1 MDDEQ
6 RYTAALSKDARFDG
20 VFFVA
25 VRTTGIYCRP
35 SCPAITPKRVNIVFY
50 PTAAAAQQA
59 GFRACKRC
67 RPDASPGSPEWNVRS
82 DVAGR
87 AMRLIADGVVDRSGV
102 DGLAARLGYSARQVG
117 RLLTA
122 EVGAAPLALA
132 RAQRARTARVLIETT
147 NLPMGDIAFAAG
159 FASIRQFNATI
170 LEVYDIAPRALRE
183 RAAARDRAGRSGR
196 RPALLGAGGG
206 HGAADDHGA
215 AGVLRLR
222 LPFRPPIDLGRVF
235 GFLAARAIPGVELA
249 AASWYARTISLPNG
263 SGMLSLRLVPGSS
276 WVDCSLALSDLRD
289 VTAAVQRCR
298 RLLDL
303 DADPAA
309 ISGFFA
315 GDAVIGPLAAGCPG
329 RRAVG
334 TVDGNE
340 IAIRAVLGQQ
350 VSVAAARRLG
360 ARLVALC
367 GTPLPASAVVA
378 GLHGVAGLDGHP
390 GPAAGTPGLNGASTD
405 GAGLTHV
412 FPDAASIAALDPA
425 VLPMPLSRA
434 RAVVTLAAALSSGDI
449 SLDPGADRD
458 EVSARLLALPGIGPW
473 TAGYIRMRALSDPD
487 VFLPEDV
494 GVLRALAR
502 LAGDTPGT
510 PAAALALAEG
520 WRPWRSY
527 AVHHL
532 WATLEPPPPEPA
544 PSRPGSRG
552 TASRAGGGRA
562 SRPPARTRAAFGYP
576 NEVRDDVMTSPF
588 LAAGPVAPTWYDIVD
603 SPVGR
608 ILLTGDERALG
619 GLYLLDAGEHSASVR
634 PEWTRRPGGFAGV
647 AEQLAEY
654 FAGSRKEFEVPLA
667 PRGTPFQL
675 AVWAELIKIP
685 YGSTTSYGAV
695 AAGLG
700 KSPVASRAVGLANG
714 RNPVSIIIPCH
725 RVIGADGSLTGYG
738 WGVDRKEWLLR
749 HEGASAVVRADLQPT
764 LFG

>member
-1 MDDEQ
+1 MPPFCIEILGPRTAVDVRFPLVVPSSWWLSVTVMDDEQ

-20 VFFVA
+20 VFFCA

-147 NLPMGDIAFAAG
+147 QLPMGDIAFAAG
-159 FASIRQFNATI
+159 FTSIRQFNATV
-170 LEVYDIAPRALRE
+170 LEVYDIAPRELRE
-183 RAAARDRAGRSGR
+183 RAVARDRAGRSGR
-196 RPALLGAGGG
+196 RPVPPAAAGGQ
-206 HGAADDHGA
+206 GA

-222 LPFRPPIDLGRVF
+222 LPFRPPIDLGRLF
-235 GFLAARAIPGVELA
+235 GFLAARAVPGVEVA
-249 AASWYARTISLPNG
+249 AADRYARTISLPHG
-263 SGMLSLRLVPGSS
+263 SGVLSLGLVPGSS

-315 GDAVIGPLAAGCPG
+315 GDPVIGPLAADSPG

-334 TVDGNE
+334 AVDGNE

-360 ARLVALC
+360 ARLAALC
-367 GTPLPASAVVA
+367 GAPLPTSAVTA
-378 GLHGVAGLDGHP
+378 GLNGAASLNGTAGLDGTAGLNGAASLDGAAGLDGHP
-390 GPAAGTPGLNGASTD
+390 GTAGAAPELNGESAGGT
-405 GAGLTHV
+405 GLTHV

-434 RAVVTLAAALSSGDI
+434 RAVVTLAAALAAGDI

-487 VFLPEDV
+487 VFLPGDV
-494 GVLRALAR
+494 GVLRALAP
-502 LAGDTPGT
+502 LAGGGPGT
-510 PAAALALAEG
+510 PAAALALAED

-544 PSRPGSRG
+544 TPKPASRGAASRGAASRTAGSRG
-552 TASRAGGGRA
+552 AASREAASQVLASAMPGSPMPAPPGAAASAGGGGRA
-562 SRPPARTRAAFGYP
+562 SRPSARTR
-576 NEVRDDVMTSPF
+576 S
-588 LAAGPVAPTWYDIVD
+588 LDI
-603 SPVGR
+603 R
-608 ILLTGDERALG
+608 T
-619 GLYLLDAGEHSASVR
+619 
-634 PEWTRRPGGFAGV
+634 
-647 AEQLAEY
+647 
-654 FAGSRKEFEVPLA
+654 K
-667 PRGTPFQL
+667 
-675 AVWAELIKIP
+675 
-685 YGSTTSYGAV
+685 
-695 AAGLG
+695 
-700 KSPVASRAVGLANG
+700 
-714 RNPVSIIIPCH
+714 
-725 RVIGADGSLTGYG
+725 
-738 WGVDRKEWLLR
+738 
-749 HEGASAVVRADLQPT
+749 
-764 LFG
+764 